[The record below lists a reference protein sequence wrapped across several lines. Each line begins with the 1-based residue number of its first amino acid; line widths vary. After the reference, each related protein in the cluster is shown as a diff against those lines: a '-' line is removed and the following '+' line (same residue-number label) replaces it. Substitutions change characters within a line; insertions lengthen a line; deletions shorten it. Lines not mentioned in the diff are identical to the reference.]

1 MTIKVIKGSIIA
13 DHLVDNTIEEYDP
26 LSFDFLDKHVLT
38 IEKVEGNDLW
48 MMYFDGDENVYGNRA
63 RVVQISLDDRK

>member
-13 DHLVDNTIEEYDP
+13 DHLVDNTIKEYDP

-48 MMYFDGDENVYGNRA
+48 MMYFDGDVNVYGNRA
-63 RVVQISLDDRK
+63 RVVKISLDDRK